1 MKSNQTTR
9 HVVNWLELGVS
20 KLQVPSKWL
29 HSKATRKDPSALIK
43 YSVDVPWD
51 LHDTRV
57 APLVEQRCKLDL
69 SLLAQV
75 FNCTYWSC
83 NLWEILAVISLMH
96 ALSTYISISSGLG
109 LWAFQGREI
118 IQDYLVVVLIQRA
131 AATRMFCWAGA
142 TYCCKIFALEFLSL
156 TTNHLKRAFCSL
168 RTTRLVL
175 TYLRIRPLEK
185 LFLRNRVSFNKAPSP
200 IHQMNKWLASDCQCL
215 DLRRPIWISDSLDQ
229 FWKSI
234 INSL

>member
-1 MKSNQTTR
+1 MKSNQTTH

-75 FNCTYWSC
+75 FNCTYRSC
-83 NLWEILAVISLMH
+83 NLWEILVVISLMH
-96 ALSTYISISSGLG
+96 ALSTLHFHIFWAWALGSSGQRDSTG
-109 LWAFQGREI
+109 LPGCCPDSTCGCRSH
-118 IQDYLVVVLIQRA
+118 VLLS
-131 AATRMFCWAGA
+131 GSN
-142 TYCCKIFALEFLSL
+142 YCCKISTLDFFVSHYES
-156 TTNHLKRAFCSL
+156 S
-168 RTTRLVL
+168 
-175 TYLRIRPLEK
+175 EK
-185 LFLRNRVSFNKAPSP
+185 GILFSP
-200 IHQMNKWLASDCQCL
+200 ND
-215 DLRRPIWISDSLDQ
+215 
-229 FWKSI
+229 
-234 INSL
+234 